1 MEERRRQMME
11 RFENMSEEERA
22 QMRER
27 IGGRRPGSGEGGR
40 GRRQN
45 REQQENN

>member
-1 MEERRRQMME
+1 MEERRREIRE

-27 IGGRRPGSGEGGR
+27 IGGRDSGD
-40 GRRQN
+40 GRRSG
-45 REQQENN
+45 R